1 MQSYDEAEIGQL
13 IPVDRVCSTFAEDS
27 HPTMMH
33 EPEPPPLTKEQM
45 EVLRR
50 YALFEVG
57 LHEMLGSLAGAF
69 DIDFEDKRENEPA
82 TTQRRSANNRF
93 PIPEPGIVITR
104 EHISN
109 ALERKRFELVS
120 ERDLV
125 YWATVLLLNDAYVFD
140 PGDEDL
146 IAEWLNDI
154 SFNLDAC

>member
-1 MQSYDEAEIGQL
+1 MQPELGQ
-13 IPVDRVCSTFAEDS
+13 
-27 HPTMMH
+27 
-33 EPEPPPLTKEQM
+33 PPLSQEQLD
-45 EVLRR
+45 VLRR
-50 YALFEVG
+50 YALFEVN
-57 LHEMLGSLAGAF
+57 LDQMLESMKGAF
-69 DIDFEDKRENEPA
+69 DISFDGREQVGA
-82 TTQRRSANNRF
+82 SATQRRSANNRF

-109 ALERKRFELVS
+109 ALERKRFDLIT

-154 SFNLDAC
+154 SFNLDAS

>member
-1 MQSYDEAEIGQL
+1 MTL
-13 IPVDRVCSTFAEDS
+13 
-27 HPTMMH
+27 
-33 EPEPPPLTKEQM
+33 EPEQRPLSHEQM

-50 YALFEVG
+50 YALLEVG

-69 DIDFEDKRENEPA
+69 DIDFEDDRENESA

-104 EHISN
+104 EHIAN
-109 ALERKRFELVS
+109 ALERKRFELIS

-154 SFNLDAC
+154 SFNLDAS

>member
-1 MQSYDEAEIGQL
+1 MT
-13 IPVDRVCSTFAEDS
+13 P
-27 HPTMMH
+27 
-33 EPEPPPLTKEQM
+33 EPEQRPLSDEQM

-50 YALFEVG
+50 YALLEVG

-69 DIDFEDKRENEPA
+69 DIDFEDNRENESPS
-82 TTQRRSANNRF
+82 TQRRSANNRF

-125 YWATVLLLNDAYVFD
+125 HWATVLLLNDAYVFD

-154 SFNLDAC
+154 SFNLDAS

>member
-1 MQSYDEAEIGQL
+1 MKL
-13 IPVDRVCSTFAEDS
+13 
-27 HPTMMH
+27 
-33 EPEPPPLTKEQM
+33 EPEQKPLSEEQL

-57 LHEMLGSLAGAF
+57 LHDMLASLAGAF
-69 DIDFEDKRENEPA
+69 DIDFEDNRENESA
-82 TTQRRSANNRF
+82 ATQRRSANNRF

-154 SFNLDAC
+154 SFNLDAS

>member
-1 MQSYDEAEIGQL
+1 MSRSRAGL
-13 IPVDRVCSTFAEDS
+13 LSGCANAMNP
-27 HPTMMH
+27 
-33 EPEPPPLTKEQM
+33 EPEQPPLSDEQM
-45 EVLRR
+45 NVLRQ

-57 LHEMLGSLAGAF
+57 LDEMLRSMKGAF
-69 DIDFEDKRENEPA
+69 DIDFEANEENA
-82 TTQRRSANNRF
+82 STVTQRRSANNRF
-93 PIPEPGIVITR
+93 PIPEPGIVINR

-109 ALERKRFELVS
+109 ALERKRFGLIT

-154 SFNLDAC
+154 SFNLDAS

>member
-1 MQSYDEAEIGQL
+1 M
-13 IPVDRVCSTFAEDS
+13 
-27 HPTMMH
+27 
-33 EPEPPPLTKEQM
+33 EPETEQPPLTEQQM
-45 EVLRR
+45 DVLRR

-57 LHEMLGSLAGAF
+57 LDEMLGSMQGAF
-69 DIDFEDKRENEPA
+69 DINFDGREQA
-82 TTQRRSANNRF
+82 GASATQRRSANNRF

-109 ALERKRFELVS
+109 ALERKRFGLVS

-154 SFNLDAC
+154 SFNLDAS

>member
-1 MQSYDEAEIGQL
+1 MIS
-13 IPVDRVCSTFAEDS
+13 
-27 HPTMMH
+27 
-33 EPEPPPLTKEQM
+33 EPEQPPLSPEQM

-57 LHEMLGSLAGAF
+57 MEEMLRTMSGAF
-69 DIDFEDKRENEPA
+69 DVSFDVKEQAGAGN
-82 TTQRRSANNRF
+82 TQRRSANNRF

-109 ALERKRFELVS
+109 ALERKRFGLVS

-125 YWATVLLLNDAYVFD
+125 YWATILLLNDAYVFD

-154 SFNLDAC
+154 SFNLDAS

>member
-1 MQSYDEAEIGQL
+1 
-13 IPVDRVCSTFAEDS
+13 
-27 HPTMMH
+27 
-33 EPEPPPLTKEQM
+33 M
-45 EVLRR
+45 ETLRR

-57 LHEMLGSLAGAF
+57 LDEMLRTMDGAF
-69 DIDFEDKRENEPA
+69 DISFDVKEQSGA
-82 TTQRRSANNRF
+82 GVTQRRWANNRF

-109 ALERKRFELVS
+109 ALERKRFGLIS
-120 ERDLV
+120 EKDLV

-154 SFNLDAC
+154 SFNLDAS

>member
-1 MQSYDEAEIGQL
+1 MTL
-13 IPVDRVCSTFAEDS
+13 
-27 HPTMMH
+27 
-33 EPEPPPLTKEQM
+33 EPEQTPLSEEQM
-45 EVLRR
+45 DVLRR
-50 YALFEVG
+50 YALLEVG

-69 DIDFEDKRENEPA
+69 DINFEGNRENESPS
-82 TTQRRSANNRF
+82 TQRRSANNRF

-109 ALERKRFELVS
+109 ALERKRFELIS

-154 SFNLDAC
+154 SFNLDAS

>member
-1 MQSYDEAEIGQL
+1 M
-13 IPVDRVCSTFAEDS
+13 
-27 HPTMMH
+27 
-33 EPEPPPLTKEQM
+33 EPEPAQPPLTHDQL

-57 LHEMLGSLAGAF
+57 LHEMLASLAGAF
-69 DIDFEDKRENEPA
+69 DIDFENNRENESA
-82 TTQRRSANNRF
+82 ITQRRSANNRF
-93 PIPEPGIVITR
+93 PIPEPGIIITR
-104 EHISN
+104 EHICN
-109 ALERKRFELVS
+109 ALERKRFELIS

-154 SFNLDAC
+154 SFNLDAS

>member
-1 MQSYDEAEIGQL
+1 MIAGAALLRSRRI
-13 IPVDRVCSTFAEDS
+13 
-27 HPTMMH
+27 HTMMQ
-33 EPEPPPLTKEQM
+33 EPELPPLSDEQM

-57 LHEMLGSLAGAF
+57 LDEMLRSLKGAF
-69 DIDFEDKRENEPA
+69 DIDFQENRENQSSG
-82 TTQRRSANNRF
+82 TQRRSANNRF

-109 ALERKRFELVS
+109 ALERKRFEVIS
-120 ERDLV
+120 ERDMV

-154 SFNLDAC
+154 SFNLDAS

>member
-1 MQSYDEAEIGQL
+1 
-13 IPVDRVCSTFAEDS
+13 
-27 HPTMMH
+27 MMP
-33 EPEPPPLTKEQM
+33 EPEQPPLSQDQL

-50 YALFEVG
+50 YALFEVD
-57 LHEMLGSLAGAF
+57 HDEMLRSMAGAF
-69 DIDFEDKRENEPA
+69 DIDFEANEENGSSV
-82 TTQRRSANNRF
+82 TQRRSANNRF

-109 ALERKRFELVS
+109 ALERKRFGLIS

-125 YWATVLLLNDAYVFD
+125 YWSTVLLLNDAYVFD

-154 SFNLDAC
+154 SFNLDAD